1 MFKHLK
7 IKHFKSLE
15 IQVKCTVNIKSI
27 VYFIKLKNFITCR
40 QASVSRFVYNLI
52 VKLNTVYLVI

>member
-15 IQVKCTVNIKSI
+15 IQIKCTVKIKSI
-27 VYFIKLKNFITCR
+27 VYFIKLKDCITGR
-40 QASVSRFVYNLI
+40 QASVSRFVYNSI
-52 VKLNTVYLVI
+52 VKLNTV